1 MIFFRRSEGG
11 QVANDRLCSELRPY
25 RTNSRML
32 DKGQNAAAEPV
43 APVSE
48 RLGRYELIAR
58 IADGG
63 MAEVYL
69 ARQLGPMNFQ
79 KVVVVKKI
87 HPNLARQKEFIGMLL
102 DEARI
107 SALIKHPRVVDIYDL
122 GVSRGIYFIAMEY
135 LSGQPLTNVITRG
148 RVRTPLDVYSTARI
162 IADAA
167 EGLHAAHNLKTL
179 SGRALELVHRDVS
192 PSNIIV
198 LYDGSVK
205 LVDFGV
211 AKARGRITETNANQ
225 IKGKVGYV
233 SPEQIMENPT
243 DRRSDVFALGVVM
256 WEALALRR
264 LFDAESEAGKLKQIL
279 DGVPLPPS
287 AHRPEVPYDLDKICL
302 RALAVKPDERYQS
315 AGDVQSAIEVFLRD
329 ANYRREGAAITR
341 FMTETFAA
349 ERKEEEQLLRRLA
362 DADQAAAA
370 PRKAKTPPPK
380 IVEPAPAAVAVP
392 MPPPGVDLDRDTT
405 QTEEGDVL
413 TATGETKPSAG
424 RQGERSER
432 DVDTD
437 VRTFVHRPGEM
448 SSTRIGEHAKA
459 ARATALTPPTATLGP
474 PTDPGP
480 AGEDRTKPTKVL
492 AGGTPTR
499 PMPQAANK
507 KKRADTAD
515 PTVPGAHPAIL
526 DPDGI
531 ITEVPPTKPRGK
543 RRTTGRQ
550 PIREPAAPDP
560 TAQLRGSSSRIL
572 PLPAPKSDTPMPE
585 PDHPFEDSD
594 DDGDGDDVDI
604 TEVDSTAGKK
614 FDDLLAIGA
623 AQPAPGARSAPSR
636 PALPGLPGLPE
647 PAPVAIDAPTEV
659 EDVEELSRIDLID
672 PQSSGRRRLW
682 IVGAVSLM
690 ASALVAISVVWALDS
705 SSRDSQE
712 SHEEGA
718 LAEDESLPVG
728 SVAPA
733 PAAEPVR
740 EPEPEPAPPA
750 AQPAKDENPEPPQP
764 QPPAVE
770 KAAPAHAEKAAPAHA
785 EKAAP
790 AHAEKAARDSAE
802 PSRPKGKGART
813 AASATDVAPRKKTP
827 PPEPSAGAGSTP
839 AAPAASLAQLY
850 KEGAQLTLAGK
861 LAEAQKK
868 YVSALRVSPGYAPAL
883 RGLGLVYEKSGQKA
897 KAIKSLQAYLRL
909 APKAA
914 DAAAIRARIERLRN

>member
-1 MIFFRRSEGG
+1 
-11 QVANDRLCSELRPY
+11 
-25 RTNSRML
+25 ML
-32 DKGQNAAAEPV
+32 DKGQNAAAEPAV
-43 APVSE
+43 PTPE

-63 MAEVYL
+63 MAEVHL

-87 HPNLARQKEFIGMLL
+87 HSHLARQKEFIGMLL

-122 GVSRGIYFIAMEY
+122 GVSRGTYFIAMEY

-148 RVRTPLDVYSTARI
+148 RVRSPLDVYSTARI

-211 AKARGRITETNANQ
+211 AKARGRITETNVNQ

-302 RALAVKPDERYQS
+302 RALAVKPAERYQS
-315 AGDVQSAIEVFLRD
+315 AGEVQAAIEDFLRD
-329 ANYRREGAAITR
+329 ANYRREGAAIPR

-349 ERKEEEQLLRRLA
+349 ERQEEEGLLRRVAEA
-362 DADQAAAA
+362 DRAGAG
-370 PRKAKTPPPK
+370 RRAKTPPPRSA
-380 IVEPAPAAVAVP
+380 EQPASASPQAAAV
-392 MPPPGVDLDRDTT
+392 PPPGVDPDRDTT
-405 QTEEGDVL
+405 QTDGEEVI
-413 TATGETKPSAG
+413 TATGGGDVITATGGTNPVVTG
-424 RQGERSER
+424 RAPER
-432 DVDTD
+432 DIDTG
-437 VRTFVHRPGEM
+437 VRTFVHRPGEV

-459 ARATALTPPTATLGP
+459 ARAIALTPPTAALVP
-474 PTDPGP
+474 PADQGP
-480 AGEDRTKPTKVL
+480 AGEDRTKSTRVL
-492 AGGTPTR
+492 AGGTPAR
-499 PMPQAANK
+499 PLSQPK
-507 KKRADTAD
+507 KILRADTAET
-515 PTVPGAHPAIL
+515 TVPSAHPPI

-531 ITEVPPTKPRGK
+531 ITEVPNKSRPRGK
-543 RRTTGRQ
+543 RRTTGRHLA
-550 PIREPAAPDP
+550 RDPAAAAADP
-560 TAQLRGSSSRIL
+560 TQQLRGSSSRIL
-572 PLPAPKSDTPMPE
+572 PLPPPRADDPVPE
-585 PDHPFEDSD
+585 PAHPFEDSD
-594 DDGDGDDVDI
+594 DDDVEVDI
-604 TEVDSTAGKK
+604 TEVDSSVGKK
-614 FDDLLAIGA
+614 FEELLAIGA
-623 AQPAPGARSAPSR
+623 AQPVQIAPAATAAPPSPPPARPE
-636 PALPGLPGLPE
+636 GL
-647 PAPVAIDAPTEV
+647 ADAATEI
-659 EDVEELSRIDLID
+659 EEVEELSRIDLMSE
-672 PQSSGRRRLW
+672 PGSPRRVW
-682 IVGAVSLM
+682 IVGAVAVM
-690 ASALVAISVVWALDS
+690 AAGVVAISVVWALDA
-705 SSRDSQE
+705 SSRAAVPGSKDHGLVAEE
-712 SHEEGA
+712 SAHRA
-718 LAEDESLPVG
+718 TASAPLAETPAPAPSVAEPVAPEPVAPE
-728 SVAPA
+728 VAPA
-733 PAAEPVR
+733 RKP
-740 EPEPEPAPPA
+740 EPEPETEPEPPA
-750 AQPAKDENPEPPQP
+750 ALENDEPPPAAEHRPAIERTAPPRSPKVGKTARSSPPTAVSHKKPEPEPE
-764 QPPAVE
+764 ATS
-770 KAAPAHAEKAAPAHA
+770 APA
-785 EKAAP
+785 
-790 AHAEKAARDSAE
+790 E
-802 PSRPKGKGART
+802 PT
-813 AASATDVAPRKKTP
+813 ASP
-827 PPEPSAGAGSTP
+827 
-839 AAPAASLAQLY
+839 AQLY

-868 YVSALRVSPGYAPAL
+868 YVAALRVSPGYAPAL
-883 RGLGLVYEKSGQKA
+883 RGLGLVYEKSGQKT

>member
-1 MIFFRRSEGG
+1 MRAPATDF
-11 QVANDRLCSELRPY
+11 A
-25 RTNSRML
+25 ML
-32 DKGQNAAAEPV
+32 DKGQNAAAEPA
-43 APVSE
+43 APATE

-122 GVSRGIYFIAMEY
+122 GVSRGTYFIAMEY

-148 RVRTPLDVYSTARI
+148 RVRSPLDVYSTARI

-211 AKARGRITETNANQ
+211 AKARGRITETDANQ

-287 AHRPEVPYDLDKICL
+287 AHRPEVPYELDKICL
-302 RALAVKPDERYQS
+302 RALAVKPDERWQS
-315 AGDVQSAIEVFLRD
+315 AGEVQAAIESFLRD
-329 ANYRREGAAITR
+329 ANYRREAGAVGR

-349 ERKEEEQLLRRLA
+349 ERREEEQLLRRVA
-362 DADQAAAA
+362 DADRAGRRARSPATRTIEQGTAGAA
-370 PRKAKTPPPK
+370 P
-380 IVEPAPAAVAVP
+380 VPAPSPPLAVDV
-392 MPPPGVDLDRDTT
+392 DRDTT
-405 QTEEGDVL
+405 QTDDGEVI
-413 TATGETKPSAG
+413 TATGGGPPPPGTAARE
-424 RQGERSER
+424 ER
-432 DVDTD
+432 DIDTG
-437 VRTFVHRPGEM
+437 VQTFVHRPGEV
-448 SSTRIGEHAKA
+448 SSTRIGEHARA
-459 ARATALTPPTATLGP
+459 ARAPALTPPTAVMP
-474 PTDPGP
+474 PPGAASADP
-480 AGEDRTKPTKVL
+480 TKSTKVL
-492 AGGTPTR
+492 ATGTHPR
-499 PMPQAANK
+499 PITPVGSK
-507 KKRADTAD
+507 KILRADTSET
-515 PTVPGAHPAIL
+515 TVPGAHPAL
-526 DPDGI
+526 SDPDGI
-531 ITEVPPTKPRGK
+531 ITQLPTTKPRGK
-543 RRTTGRQ
+543 RRTTGRN
-550 PIREPAAPDP
+550 PIRDPAAPDV
-560 TAQLRGSSSRIL
+560 TQSLRGSSSRIL
-572 PLPAPKSDTPMPE
+572 PLPPPRAEEPAPEMGQQFP
-585 PDHPFEDSD
+585 
-594 DDGDGDDVDI
+594 DGDDDDDAPEVDI
-604 TEVDSTAGKK
+604 TEVDSSVGRK
-614 FDDLLAIGA
+614 FEELLAVGA
-623 AQPAPGARSAPSR
+623 AQPVPLAPLVPVEEPLAVPPR
-636 PALPGLPGLPE
+636 PVDV
-647 PAPVAIDAPTEV
+647 PVDAATEV
-659 EDVEELSRIDLID
+659 EDVEELSRADLIAT
-672 PQSSGRRRLW
+672 SSSSRRRLW
-682 IVGAVSLM
+682 IVGVVAVA
-690 ASALVAISVVWALDS
+690 ASALVALSVVWALEVS
-705 SSRDSQE
+705 STPAATTAAGEQPSSAAERDQAS
-712 SHEEGA
+712 
-718 LAEDESLPVG
+718 
-728 SVAPA
+728 A
-733 PAAEPVR
+733 PAAAPLPVAPEPAR
-740 EPEPEPAPPA
+740 PAPPPEPAPP
-750 AQPAKDENPEPPQP
+750 PPT
-764 QPPAVE
+764 
-770 KAAPAHAEKAAPAHA
+770 AAPP
-785 EKAAP
+785 
-790 AHAEKAARDSAE
+790 E
-802 PSRPKGKGART
+802 PSRETPPAPAPPRARAKPIKPPPV
-813 AASATDVAPRKKTP
+813 AAAPRKKPTP
-827 PPEPSAGAGSTP
+827 PPEAEAGAGEP
-839 AAPAASLAQLY
+839 AAPSASPAQLY

-868 YVSALRVSPGYAPAL
+868 YIAALRVSPGYAPAL